1 MINELPA
8 LERKLEGLAD
18 AFEGRALRA
27 AITKAGGEGKKL
39 AAEALKGDIGDMSMS
54 NWRRGKPINLAVR
67 YDVKADTAVEIGPNK
82 RAAGPWRV
90 LEEGRKSGTSKGSR
104 KRAPRPV
111 SSSRGK
117 STWSDA
123 TERMEKELPIVVAD
137 AVRDVLRKTF

>member
-8 LERKLEGLAD
+8 LERKLDQLA
-18 AFEGRALRA
+18 AGIEGRAMRA

-67 YDVKADTAVEIGPNK
+67 YDVKRDTEVEIGPNK

-90 LEEGRKSGTSKGSR
+90 LEEGRKSGMSKGSR
-104 KRAPRPV
+104 KRKPRPV
-111 SSSRGK
+111 SSSSGK
-117 STWSDA
+117 GTWSDA
-123 TERMEKELPIVVAD
+123 TEKMERELPKVVHE
-137 AVRDVLRKTF
+137 AVQDVLRKTF